1 MTNLDSILKTRD
13 IILSTKV
20 LLVKAMVFP
29 VVMYGCESWT
39 IKKAEHQKI
48 DDFNRGVEEDF

>member
-1 MTNLDSILKTRD
+1 MTTLDSIFKSRD

-20 LLVKAMVFP
+20 HLAKAMVFP

-39 IKKAEHQKI
+39 IKKAEH
-48 DDFNRGVEEDF
+48 